1 MRNSICNMLG
11 ISMLLAFCSCRQPQE
26 NKEVNDTVSIVK
38 TIDTST
44 ILQNVPIEEV
54 EGDDRIPNDT
64 VTPYPIPSTKELME
78 LQEFISCKIGQLKG
92 NPLQQNVWGIS
103 RLPNAIEVSFT
114 INTTYWQNEFKKSI
128 SDSPYIIFEGP
139 SKLNKIKIEELVD
152 SIVEYSS
159 IKLNPE
165 RPSFTFDSEFVS
177 FILSNNSDDD
187 IKFGEKYIIGFKD
200 ADGNWYELP
209 QTGICDD
216 IGIELKPT
224 GNYTFEAA
232 LHPRLNNNKPGIYRL
247 YKQIRLG
254 NNKKYVWLMTEFT
267 LE

>member
-1 MRNSICNMLG
+1 ERYLFASTQPYRVG
-11 ISMLLAFCSCRQPQE
+11 RGGTSLLFLLYS
-26 NKEVNDTVSIVK
+26 
-38 TIDTST
+38 
-44 ILQNVPIEEV
+44 
-54 EGDDRIPNDT
+54 
-64 VTPYPIPSTKELME
+64 
-78 LQEFISCKIGQLKG
+78 LK
-92 NPLQQNVWGIS
+92 N
-103 RLPNAIEVSFT
+103 FT
-114 INTTYWQNEFKKSI
+114 IHKSRNN
-128 SDSPYIIFEGP
+128 F
-139 SKLNKIKIEELVD
+139 KIKIEELVD